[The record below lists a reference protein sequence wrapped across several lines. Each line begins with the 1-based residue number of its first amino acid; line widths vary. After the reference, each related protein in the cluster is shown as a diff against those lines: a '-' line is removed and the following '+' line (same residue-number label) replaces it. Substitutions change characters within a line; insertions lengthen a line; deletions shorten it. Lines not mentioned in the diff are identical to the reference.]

1 MKKGLFLS
9 LLLAVLFVGMGN
21 VKALALFGTTTN
33 ASGTV
38 YSSTNSTLKGGSV
51 SIQNNGANS
60 AAYLGID
67 VDKTIA
73 AGKKYQATISFVNS
87 SFKFTS
93 ITATNK
99 AVWSVDSTTNTD
111 GTITV
116 TFTAQKD
123 VAAGQALVALIKLD
137 ATSAEDSENC
147 LISISGFKEVDS
159 PKCKVENDKYYDA
172 NGNEV
177 TKAEYEA
184 ACTNPENPQTGAEL
198 PILVLVGGALLA
210 GGIYLMTKKNKMYNI

>member
-159 PKCKVENDKYYDA
+159 PKCKVENNKYYDA

-198 PILVLVGGALLA
+198 PILVLVGGALLTA
-210 GGIYLMTKKNKMYNI
+210 GIYLMTKKNKMYNI

>member
-67 VDKTIA
+67 ADKTIA

-159 PKCKVENDKYYDA
+159 PKCTVENNKYYDA

>member
-9 LLLAVLFVGMGN
+9 LLLAVLFIGMGN

-67 VDKTIA
+67 ADKTIA

-87 SFKFTS
+87 SFKS
-93 ITATNK
+93 IRKRCREKYVFIDHSIDRSNC
-99 AVWSVDSTTNTD
+99 
-111 GTITV
+111 
-116 TFTAQKD
+116 
-123 VAAGQALVALIKLD
+123 
-137 ATSAEDSENC
+137 SER
-147 LISISGFKEVDS
+147 
-159 PKCKVENDKYYDA
+159 Y
-172 NGNEV
+172 
-177 TKAEYEA
+177 
-184 ACTNPENPQTGAEL
+184 
-198 PILVLVGGALLA
+198 
-210 GGIYLMTKKNKMYNI
+210 